1 MFSIQIERD
10 TEIKQKTNTDIP
22 LLSETK
28 AVQKVCSSGLP
39 IKVLFND
46 FKALC

>member
-10 TEIKQKTNTDIP
+10 TEIKQKANTDIP

-28 AVQKVCSSGLP
+28 AVQKVRSLGLP
-39 IKVLFND
+39 TKALFID